1 VTGARAVDRR
11 VLVFGDSFVA
21 GVGDPDC
28 RGWVGRAGARS
39 WAAGIA
45 LTVHP
50 LGIRRQTSVD
60 VAARWIAEARPRCGA
75 GIDCRVVF
83 SFGANDATL
92 EDGRERVAP
101 GVSAATLERVLHEAA
116 ALGLATFV
124 VGPSPVGDDAQDA
137 RIVALA
143 QRFAAVC
150 EACRTP
156 FVDVVGALRA
166 SAIWV
171 AEAAANDGTHPGA
184 GGYDALAEL
193 VVGGGWLEWLTGE
206 PRRAR

>member
-1 VTGARAVDRR
+1 VTGAQLLERR

-21 GVGDPDC
+21 GVGDPEC
-28 RGWVGRAGARS
+28 RGWVGRVGARS

-50 LGIRRQTSVD
+50 LGIRRETSVD

-116 ALGLATFV
+116 TLGLASFV
-124 VGPSPVGDDAQDA
+124 VGPPPVGEAAHDA

-150 EACRTP
+150 EACATP
-156 FVDVVGALRA
+156 FVDVAGALGA
-166 SAIWV
+166 SEIWV
-171 AEAAANDGTHPGA
+171 AEAAAGDGTHPGA
-184 GGYDALAEL
+184 GGYAALAE
-193 VVGGGWLEWLTGE
+193 VVVAGGWLEWLE
-206 PRRAR
+206 RERRH